1 MLFNH
6 FQRNRELTTKVGLT
20 NNLRR
25 FNCEGLVDVDRFFP
39 RSYDMSSASEV
50 QDFVLD
56 FRRCAALGVLRQHLR
71 LANWA
76 EERRR
81 MMEHMNMDGVVD
93 GSCYVCNVNVLRIA
107 VKAMLHW
114 LEDLDGTFFEDEDQ
128 RQGARPHLFTQ
139 EWDALVC
146 YSDLTDAELCGEDDG
161 EERKRKQRG
170 SYSASGMVIPTSG
183 TPTSRASRAEN
194 HQRWPEFYQHHWGE
208 PPENLRQHAEETL
221 KLLEA
226 RWPQISAQG
235 PMNVWVV
242 KPGSSS
248 KGSGVLCMD
257 SLPEVLHHC
266 KTTSN
271 RIVQKYI
278 ERPLLLFSGRKF
290 DLRQWVMVRSF
301 RPLKVYMF
309 SSRLCNAPYD
319 LGDLEN
325 RQRHISNWS
334 VNKRGKH
341 VSDGAVASLDE
352 FQEVLEMMTGHRSY
366 WEEELIPQLKTCI
379 IQTLHAVQPNII
391 QRSESFEVY
400 GFDFLIGEDLK
411 PWLLEVNL
419 SPACES
425 RTAWM
430 SEMLERMASRLV
442 EVLLQG
448 DAFTPDGREPDWQLI
463 CDEGPDRDANPATSP
478 AMSPVAA
485 YGEEAPPCRA
495 REGAASE
502 LADTWGQRALN
513 LTVLGKSVSR
523 RFLRRLDQIW
533 RRNEAQKLIAARWRG
548 WVLRQRMREER
559 WRMAG
564 VVFHRCRQR
573 AWLNLLRLALF
584 QRRKGPA
591 AKLISTV
598 TRCFLCQ
605 RELQEVRRR
614 KEALRIQT
622 FWRGHRGRRRAAAL
636 RRRSAV
642 ARLQRW
648 WRSAQL
654 RRRLVAKGRILRW
667 WRRLH
672 GLRRRAVL
680 RLQAVVRQ
688 RVAARRYTLLSQH
701 VARPTRKLALLMA
714 AVRWRWWRIH
724 CEVSDSAVRLQRCF
738 RGFLGRRSAKERRL
752 LRETFGNWRMQ
763 AAPLRLAR
771 LRLQR
776 CWRGLRDR
784 RRCAARRQALCKLQ
798 SALRRRLCC
807 KQRRWRR
814 AAILVQRRFRGFR
827 CSKRFQHS
835 IRMIMVIQRGVRCWL
850 SRRRL
855 AMLQRFAARRRKWL
869 NQDPEPKSPRLSTA
883 EVFVGLKLDEDA
895 TTQSST
901 PTWPESEAPDAS
913 FSARSAADE
922 MDISIGLIEVPEPE
936 ERLGPRSGPGG
947 IGDETFL
954 MAQNLVE
961 AQMLREQRLAGGFRD
976 EDDTSQP
983 EAPTELPLLQHLQDM
998 ARTFD
1003 ALMAGVSASTRCLV
1017 PTAAPVAPVETPD
1030 LITGS
1035 ALRAA
1040 RRLRQQGYAKPTIS
1054 STRRPHVPSFRSLLC
1069 PATQRLMHAALNLW
1083 RWEPSREG
1091 VVLRVIAGEMCGALL
1106 SLRGAERHENSVYAM
1121 VHMDPSLATIFQL
1134 QPVKL
1139 DQKGA
1144 PVPKPAERK
1153 PTRELTNP
1161 KAKTSEKERALQDEL
1176 NKVRN
1181 ELAKLQESFKESEIQ
1196 VRRLDAAEK
1205 SVREQLERS
1214 EEQRSNAARKA
1225 TAQSKAQEE
1234 ELRLLQQQLEEKD
1247 RAMDQ
1252 LKALGSM
1259 EEKSQME
1266 ALAQRTTELSEA
1278 KASIAELTSQLAKFK
1293 EELSSSQ
1300 QQLKEAEEM
1309 RLVAE
1314 ALAKEA
1320 KSKAPQVVEVKEDK
1334 SEALAEELVPTFDP
1348 PVGMGGSGWAL
1359 EMHHVLAMAHGDIHG
1374 DFMELSW

>member
-1 MLFNH
+1 MVSAYLRRAHHLEPAGKERIFCFDGPDEHIRRALLAQEPPWVENQMATSKIFHLKWTVSDCEDDYRYLQEGMLFNH

-25 FNCEGLVDVDRFFP
+25 FSCEGPVDVDRFFP

-81 MMEHMNMDGVVD
+81 LMEHLNMDGVVD

-128 RQGARPHLFTQ
+128 RLGARPHLFTQ

-146 YSDLTDAELCGEDDG
+146 YSELTDAELCGEDGEDG

-170 SYSASGMVIPTSG
+170 SYSASGMAIPS
-183 TPTSRASRAEN
+183 PTRSPWRGARAEN

-208 PPENLRQHAEETL
+208 PPANLRQHAEETL

-309 SSRLCNAPYD
+309 SSCYLRLCNEPYD

-352 FQEVLEMMTGHRSY
+352 FQEVLEMMTGQRSY
-366 WEEELIPQLKTCI
+366 WEEELIPQLRTCI
-379 IQTLHAVQPNII
+379 VQTLQAVQPNII

-442 EVLLQG
+442 EVLQQG
-448 DAFTPDGREPDWQLI
+448 DAFTSDGRAPDWHLI
-463 CDEGPDRDANPATSP
+463 CDEGPEDGAGATEHPATSP
-478 AMSPVAA
+478 VAPA
-485 YGEEAPPCRA
+485 HSEEPQTCR
-495 REGAASE
+495 RDGAATE
-502 LADTWGQRALN
+502 LADVWGQRALN
-513 LTVLGKSVSR
+513 LTLLGKSVSR

-533 RRNEAQKLIAARWRG
+533 RRNEAQTTIAALWRG
-548 WVLRQRMREER
+548 WALRQRMRQER

-564 VVFHRCRQR
+564 VVYHRCRQR
-573 AWLNLLRLALF
+573 AWLNLLRLGLF
-584 QRRKGPA
+584 QHRRGPA
-591 AKLISTV
+591 AKMISTV
-598 TRCFLCQ
+598 TRCFLC
-605 RELQEVRRR
+605 RTKLQEARRR
-614 KEALRIQT
+614 KEALRIQSS
-622 FWRGHRGRRRAAAL
+622 WRGHRGRRRAATL
-636 RRRSAV
+636 RRRRAA

-672 GLRRRAVL
+672 ALRCCAAARIQATVRRW
-680 RLQAVVRQ
+680 
-688 RVAARRYTLLSQH
+688 AAQRRYTLLSQH
-701 VARPTRKLALLMA
+701 VARPTRRLALLMA
-714 AVRWRWWRIH
+714 AVRWRCWRTH
-724 CEVSDSAVRLQRCF
+724 CQVSDTAVRLQRCF

-752 LRETFGNWRMQ
+752 LRETFGSWHMQ
-763 AAPLRLAR
+763 AGPLRRAAR

-784 RRCAARRQALCKLQ
+784 RRCEARRKALRRLQ
-798 SALRRRLCC
+798 SALRRQICC

-827 CSKRFQHS
+827 CSKRFRHS
-835 IRMIMVIQRGVRCWL
+835 IRMIMMIQRGFRCWL

-869 NQDPEPKSPRLSTA
+869 KQDAEPSPVETTVLI
-883 EVFVGLKLDEDA
+883 KDEDA

-901 PTWPESEAPDAS
+901 RPESEAPDAS
-913 FSARSAADE
+913 SARSATDE
-922 MDISIGLIEVPEPE
+922 MDISIGLIDVPEPE
-936 ERLGPRSGPGG
+936 VRPPGPGG
-947 IGDETFL
+947 IGDETLL
-954 MAQNLVE
+954 MARNLVE
-961 AQMLREQRLAGGFRD
+961 AQMLREQRLAGGD
-976 EDDTSQP
+976 EDDTSEP
-983 EAPTELPLLQHLQDM
+983 EATELPLLQHLQDM

-1003 ALMAGVSASTRCLV
+1003 ALMAGVSSTRCV
-1017 PTAAPVAPVETPD
+1017 APPKDAPVAPVAPAPD

-1035 ALRAA
+1035 ALHAA

-1054 STRRPHVPSFRSLLC
+1054 STRRRSGHDCSHWTGPAMQADARDMRDARDVDHLLRI
-1069 PATQRLMHAALNLW
+1069 AYS
-1083 RWEPSREG
+1083 PSRPGGTSRGREKTPW
-1091 VVLRVIAGEMCGALL
+1091 RL
-1106 SLRGAERHENSVYAM
+1106 SNIEPEPWHVTW
-1121 VHMDPSLATIFQL
+1121 D
-1134 QPVKL
+1134 K
-1139 DQKGA
+1139 
-1144 PVPKPAERK
+1144 
-1153 PTRELTNP
+1153 TR
-1161 KAKTSEKERALQDEL
+1161 
-1176 NKVRN
+1176 
-1181 ELAKLQESFKESEIQ
+1181 
-1196 VRRLDAAEK
+1196 
-1205 SVREQLERS
+1205 
-1214 EEQRSNAARKA
+1214 
-1225 TAQSKAQEE
+1225 
-1234 ELRLLQQQLEEKD
+1234 
-1247 RAMDQ
+1247 
-1252 LKALGSM
+1252 
-1259 EEKSQME
+1259 
-1266 ALAQRTTELSEA
+1266 
-1278 KASIAELTSQLAKFK
+1278 
-1293 EELSSSQ
+1293 
-1300 QQLKEAEEM
+1300 
-1309 RLVAE
+1309 
-1314 ALAKEA
+1314 
-1320 KSKAPQVVEVKEDK
+1320 
-1334 SEALAEELVPTFDP
+1334 
-1348 PVGMGGSGWAL
+1348 
-1359 EMHHVLAMAHGDIHG
+1359 
-1374 DFMELSW
+1374 